1 MTECWRAA
9 APANADDGEHAQT
22 FGAVYFA
29 ALASIFDAA
38 SVFAQANFY
47 QGKTVTVVVGSAPGG
62 LYDLW
67 GRLLARTMGKY
78 IPGNPNMLVQNMPGA
93 GSIVAANYLY
103 GVAKP
108 DGLTIGMF
116 QTHLYL
122 MQMVGQ
128 SEVKFDVRKLNWL
141 GSQEKG
147 QMMLY
152 IRADSPYKSIDDI
165 IKAKEPPKCGGS
177 GTADQTALLTRLL
190 EETVGAKFTRV
201 LGYKGG
207 SEVDLAMERGEVV
220 CRATR
225 ITVHFSREPF
235 LSWDKKGFDRHLV
248 QAGSKRDAR
257 LPEVPT
263 IFELMDKYKTSEV
276 GRRLA
281 RVVFAGDELGRPMVA
296 PPGVAADR
304 VKILREAYAKS
315 LAGRR
320 PDRRGAEIA
329 LGHGAVQRRGDPS
342 ALQRAHGSAARSR
355 RAGKKTRREL
365 ILIRRGAMRGFSAAE
380 LPRSFRSGRDAAPS
394 K

>member
-1 MTECWRAA
+1 MGIRNLARDLKIGVLGFVAA
-9 APANADDGEHAQT
+9 LVVLLGIGAQT
-22 FGAVYFA
+22 
-29 ALASIFDAA
+29 DA
-38 SVFAQANFY
+38 QTNFY
-47 QGKTVTVVVGSAPGG
+47 QGKTITVIVGSAPGG

-93 GSIVAANYLY
+93 GSLVAGNYLF

-122 MQMVGQ
+122 LQLVGNA
-128 SEVKFDVRKLNWL
+128 EVKFDVRKFNWL

-152 IRADSPYKSIDDI
+152 IRADSPYKTIDDI
-165 IKAKEPPKCGGS
+165 IRAKDPPKCGGS
-177 GTADQTALLTRLL
+177 GPSDQTALLTRLL
-190 EETVGAKFTRV
+190 EETVGAKFIRV

-207 SEVDLAMERGEVV
+207 SEVDVAMERGEVT

-235 LSWDKKGFDRHLV
+235 LTWEKNGFDRHLM
-248 QAGSKRDAR
+248 QAGTKRDSR
-257 LPEVPT
+257 LADVPT

-281 RVVFAGDELGRPMVA
+281 RVILAGDELGRPMVA
-296 PPGVAADR
+296 PPGVPVDR
-304 VKILREAYAKS
+304 VKILRDAYNKS
-315 LAGRR
+315 LRD
-320 PDRRGAEIA
+320 PDLVAEVNKSRLDMEPSTGEEIQN
-329 LGHGAVQRRGDPS
+329 LYKELMVQPREVIERV
-342 ALQRAHGSAARSR
+342 
-355 RAGKKTRREL
+355 KKLE
-365 ILIRRGAMRGFSAAE
+365 E
-380 LPRSFRSGRDAAPS
+380 N
-394 K
+394 

>member
-1 MTECWRAA
+1 MRNRLGSFARWFGLLFTLGICS
-9 APANADDGEHAQT
+9 DGFAQT
-22 FGAVYFA
+22 
-29 ALASIFDAA
+29 
-38 SVFAQANFY
+38 NFY
-47 QGKTVTVVVGSAPGG
+47 GGKTITVVVGSAPGG

-78 IPGNPNMLVQNMPGA
+78 IPGNPTMLVQNMPGG

-103 GVAKP
+103 GIAKP

-122 MQMVGQ
+122 EQMVGRP
-128 SEVKFDVRKLNWL
+128 EVRFDVRRFNWL

-177 GTADQTALLTRLL
+177 GAADQSALLTRLL
-190 EETVGAKFTRV
+190 EETVGAKFIRV

-207 SEVDLAMERGEVV
+207 GEVDLAMERGEVV

-235 LSWDKKGFDRHLV
+235 LTWEKKGFDRHLL
-248 QAGSKRDAR
+248 QAGKKRDAR
-257 LPEVPT
+257 LPDVPT
-263 IFELMDKYKTSEV
+263 IYELMDKYKASDTS
-276 GRRLA
+276 RR
-281 RVVFAGDELGRPMVA
+281 VSQVFLAGDDLGRPMVT
-296 PPGVAADR
+296 PPGVPAER
-304 VKILREAYAKS
+304 VKLLREAYAKALKDPDL
-315 LAGRR
+315 LAEVDKSRL
-320 PDRRGAEIA
+320 D
-329 LGHGAVQRRGDPS
+329 LDPS
-342 ALQRAHGSAARSR
+342 SGEEIQALI
-355 RAGKKTRREL
+355 KEL
-365 ILIRRGAMRGFSAAE
+365 MNQKPEVIERVKRLLE
-380 LPRSFRSGRDAAPS
+380 

>member
-1 MTECWRAA
+1 MEDRHTSFRLIACIALVGLSAA
-9 APANADDGEHAQT
+9 AAHAQ
-22 FGAVYFA
+22 
-29 ALASIFDAA
+29 SD
-38 SVFAQANFY
+38 FY
-47 QGKTVTVVVGSAPGG
+47 RGKTITVVVGSAPGG

-67 GRLLARTMGKY
+67 ARLFARTMGKF

-93 GSIVAANYLY
+93 GSMVAANYLY
-103 GVAKP
+103 GIAKP

-122 MQMVGQ
+122 MQMVGH
-128 SEVKFDVRKLNWL
+128 SEVKFDVRRFHWL

-152 IRADSPYKSIDDI
+152 LRADTPFKSIEDV

-177 GTADQTALLTRLL
+177 GTADQTALFTRLL

-207 SEVDLAMERGEVV
+207 TEVDLAMERGEVV

-248 QAGSKRDAR
+248 QAGGKRDAR

-263 IFELMDKYKTSEV
+263 IFELMDQYKTPEV
-276 GRRLA
+276 GRRFA
-281 RVVFAGDELGRPMVA
+281 RVVLAGDELGRPMVA
-296 PPGVAADR
+296 PPGVPGDR
-304 VKILREAYAKS
+304 IRILRDAYAKS
-315 LAGRR
+315 LKDA
-320 PDRRGAEIA
+320 DLMAEVSKSR
-329 LGHGAVQRRGDPS
+329 LDMEPS
-342 ALQRAHGSAARSR
+342 SGEEIQTLY
-355 RAGKKTRREL
+355 REL
-365 ILIRRGAMRGFSAAE
+365 MDQ
-380 LPRSFRSGRDAAPS
+380 PREVIDRVKKLDAN
-394 K
+394 

>member
-1 MTECWRAA
+1 MGNRNLARSLKVVRAI
-9 APANADDGEHAQT
+9 GC
-22 FGAVYFA
+22 
-29 ALASIFDAA
+29 I
-38 SVFAQANFY
+38 VFLVFVVDVKSDIHAQANFY
-47 QGKTVTVVVGSAPGG
+47 SGKTITVIVGSAPGG

-67 GRLLARTMGKY
+67 GRLFARTMGKY

-93 GSIVAANYLY
+93 GSLVAGNYLF

-122 MQMVGQ
+122 LQLVGNE
-128 SEVKFDVRKLNWL
+128 EVKFDVRKFNWL

-152 IRADSPYKSIDDI
+152 IRADSPYKSVDDI

-177 GTADQTALLTRLL
+177 GPSDQTALLTRLL
-190 EETVGAKFTRV
+190 EETVGAKFVRV

-207 SEVDLAMERGEVV
+207 SEVDVAMERGEVT

-235 LSWDKKGFDRHLV
+235 LTWEKKGFDRHLM
-248 QAGSKRDAR
+248 QAGTKRDSR
-257 LPEVPT
+257 LGDVPT

-281 RVVFAGDELGRPMVA
+281 RVILAGDELGRPMVA
-296 PPGVAADR
+296 PPGVPADR
-304 VKILREAYAKS
+304 VKILRDAYNKS
-315 LAGRR
+315 LRD
-320 PDRRGAEIA
+320 PDLVAE
-329 LGHGAVQRRGDPS
+329 VN
-342 ALQRAHGSAARSR
+342 RSKLDMESSTGEEIQSLYKELMTQPR
-355 RAGKKTRREL
+355 EVIERVKKIDEN
-365 ILIRRGAMRGFSAAE
+365 
-380 LPRSFRSGRDAAPS
+380 
-394 K
+394 

>member
-1 MTECWRAA
+1 MMKRIKFCVFLFAA
-9 APANADDGEHAQT
+9 AGG
-22 FGAVYFA
+22 FLLGAESRV
-29 ALASIFDAA
+29 S
-38 SVFAQANFY
+38 AQANFY

-67 GRLLARTMGKY
+67 ARLFARTMGRY
-78 IPGNPNMLVQNMPGA
+78 IPGQPGMMVQNMPGA

-122 MQMVGQ
+122 MQLVGQ
-128 SEVKFDVRKLNWL
+128 SEIKFDVRKFNWL

-152 IRADSPYKSIDDI
+152 IRADTPYKSIDDI

-177 GTADQTALLTRLL
+177 GTADQTALFTRLL
-190 EETVGAKFTRV
+190 EETVGAKFIRV

-207 SEVDLAMERGEVV
+207 AEVDLAMERGEVI

-235 LSWDKKGFDRHLV
+235 LSWDKRGFDRHLV
-248 QAGSKRDAR
+248 QAGRKRDPR
-257 LPEVPT
+257 LPDVPT
-263 IFELMDKYKTSEV
+263 IYELMDQYKTAEV

-281 RVVFAGDELGRPMVA
+281 DVLLAGDELGRPMVA
-296 PPGVAADR
+296 PPGVPAER
-304 VKILREAYAKS
+304 VKILREAYT
-315 LAGRR
+315 R
-320 PDRRGAEIA
+320 A
-329 LGHGAVQRRGDPS
+329 LRDA
-342 ALQRAHGSAARSR
+342 
-355 RAGKKTRREL
+355 EL
-365 ILIRRGAMRGFSAAE
+365 IAE
-380 LPRSFRSGRDAAPS
+380 VKKSRLDMEPS
-394 K
+394 TGEQIQAIFNNLMNQPSEVVERLKRLEEN

>member
-1 MTECWRAA
+1 MGRHFLT
-9 APANADDGEHAQT
+9 GL
-22 FGAVYFA
+22 
-29 ALASIFDAA
+29 ALAMSGSLFAAA
-38 SVFAQANFY
+38 SVFAQSNFY

-103 GVAKP
+103 GVAKS

-152 IRADSPYKSIDDI
+152 IRADSAYKSVDDI

-190 EETVGAKFTRV
+190 EETVGAKFSRV

-207 SEVDLAMERGEVV
+207 SEVDLAMERGEVI

-235 LSWDKKGFDRHLV
+235 LSWDKKHFDRHIV
-248 QAGSKRDAR
+248 QAGTKRDAR

-281 RVVFAGDELGRPMVA
+281 RVVLAGDELGRPMVA
-296 PPGVAADR
+296 PPGVPADR
-304 VKILREAYAKS
+304 IKILREAYAKS
-315 LAGRR
+315 LR
-320 PDRRGAEIA
+320 DSDLIAEVNKSRLDMEASSGEEIQA
-329 LGHGAVQRRGDPS
+329 LYKELMDQPREVVERV
-342 ALQRAHGSAARSR
+342 
-355 RAGKKTRREL
+355 KKLE
-365 ILIRRGAMRGFSAAE
+365 E
-380 LPRSFRSGRDAAPS
+380 N
-394 K
+394 

>member
-1 MTECWRAA
+1 VSFCAVISFIIGATSEIV
-9 APANADDGEHAQT
+9 AQ
-22 FGAVYFA
+22 
-29 ALASIFDAA
+29 S
-38 SVFAQANFY
+38 NFY

-78 IPGNPNMLVQNMPGA
+78 IPGNPNMIVQNMPGA

-152 IRADSPYKSIDDI
+152 TRADAPYKSIDDI
-165 IKAKEPPKCGGS
+165 IRAKEPPKCGGS

-190 EETVGAKFTRV
+190 EETVGAKFNRV

-207 SEVDLAMERGEVV
+207 SEVDLAMERGEVI

-235 LSWDKKGFDRHLV
+235 LSWDKKGFDRHLI
-248 QAGSKRDAR
+248 QAGTKRDGR
-257 LPEVPT
+257 LPDVPT
-263 IFELMDKYKTSEV
+263 VYELMEKYKTSEV
-276 GRRLA
+276 GRRFT
-281 RVVFAGDELGRPMVA
+281 RVVLAGDELGRPMVA
-296 PPGVAADR
+296 PPSVPADR
-304 VKILREAYAKS
+304 VKILREAYARSLKDPDLIAEVTKS
-315 LAGRR
+315 RLDMEPSSGE
-320 PDRRGAEIA
+320 EIQS
-329 LGHGAVQRRGDPS
+329 LFKELMDQPREVIE
-342 ALQRAHGSAARSR
+342 LV
-355 RAGKKTRREL
+355 KKLE
-365 ILIRRGAMRGFSAAE
+365 E
-380 LPRSFRSGRDAAPS
+380 N
-394 K
+394 

>member
-1 MTECWRAA
+1 MYRLL
-9 APANADDGEHAQT
+9 G
-22 FGAVYFA
+22 GLYFA
-29 ALASIFDAA
+29 AFLVAFDAGYA
-38 SVFAQANFY
+38 SAQGSFY

-67 GRLLARTMGKY
+67 ARLLARTMGKY

-93 GSIVAANYLY
+93 GSVVAANYLY

-128 SEVKFDVRKLNWL
+128 SEVKFDVRRLNWL

-152 IRADSPYKSIDDI
+152 VRADSRFKSIDDI
-165 IKAKEPPKCGGS
+165 VKANEPPKCGGS

-207 SEVDLAMERGEVV
+207 SEVDLAMERGEVI

-235 LSWDKKGFDRHLV
+235 LSWDKKGFDRHLL
-248 QAGSKRDAR
+248 QAGNKRDAR

-263 IFELMDKYKTSEV
+263 VFELMDRYKTSDV

-281 RVVFAGDELGRPMVA
+281 RVVLAGDELGRPMVA
-296 PPGVAADR
+296 PPGVPADR
-304 VKILREAYAKS
+304 VKILRDAYTKALKDADLIAEVTKS
-315 LAGRR
+315 RLDMEPSTGE
-320 PDRRGAEIA
+320 EIQA
-329 LGHGAVQRRGDPS
+329 LYKELMDQP
-342 ALQRAHGSAARSR
+342 
-355 RAGKKTRREL
+355 REVVERVRKL
-365 ILIRRGAMRGFSAAE
+365 DE
-380 LPRSFRSGRDAAPS
+380 N
-394 K
+394 